1 MLALPFLYLFFIF
14 QSKSQAVLGSG
25 SAPFEVGDKFLTG
38 CKIRRFG
45 LLNYKIMKNL
55 ILTNCVFSRVQRFRN
70 EKAITSKIG
79 GHFVYLAFIL

>member
-38 CKIRRFG
+38 CKIRFG
-45 LLNYKIMKNL
+45 LLNNKIMKNL
-55 ILTNCVFSRVQRFRN
+55 ILTNCVFSRIQRFRN

-79 GHFVYLAFIL
+79 GQFVYLAFIL

>member
-38 CKIRRFG
+38 CKIRFG
-45 LLNYKIMKNL
+45 LLNNKIMKNL

-79 GHFVYLAFIL
+79 RHFVYLAFIL